1 MYENFARIFG
11 ERGTVLISHRLG
23 FARMADRIIVV
34 EDGRIAEQGSHGELM
49 RTSGKYAAMYETQ
62 KGWYDE

>member
-1 MYENFARIFG
+1 MNILNLGKEKTIFF
-11 ERGTVLISHRLG
+11 ISHRLG